1 MHVAQLGFNSCVTD
15 KRNNS
20 SSGFLLLG
28 HLVMFERVS
37 VFRQWL
43 GVTAQSFNFFE
54 GRVFFLYM
62 YIKQFGF
69 YVCWS
74 PVLHL

>member
-20 SSGFLLLG
+20 GSGFLLLG

-43 GVTAQSFNFFE
+43 GVTARF
-54 GRVFFLYM
+54 
-62 YIKQFGF
+62 
-69 YVCWS
+69 
-74 PVLHL
+74 